1 MVEAAECWVSPYR
14 ARRSV
19 GVPRVEW
26 KNGFATDFRGDSQQA
41 GLTKEIFLTR
51 MRARLAP
58 KLPRVEAPDE
68 TRACQIAGR
77 VLHRRIQG
85 ESPFG
90 FRGAMAVDSMLE
102 KPLPNNLDAERSVL
116 GAILLDNNALNTAI
130 ENLRP
135 EDFFLDQHRRVF
147 TQMIALGESQQAID
161 LITLTEEL
169 HRRGD
174 LEAAGGAPYLAALAD
189 GMPKVS
195 NVEHYARI
203 VKEKAILRN
212 LIHTTHNIQQR
223 AFEGEE
229 GADAILDNAES
240 SIFAL
245 AEDRIRA
252 GLIPVKEIVRD
263 NFERLEKIFKE
274 GKSITGIP
282 TGYTELDKLTSGF
295 QPSELLIL
303 AARPSQGKTALA
315 LNIMENVAIRG
326 AHPVAMFSLE
336 MSKESLLQRLV
347 ASVAQIDAH
356 KFRTG
361 HLSRED
367 WRRMTEALGTISEA
381 PLWIDDAG
389 SVSVLEIGAK
399 ARRLKRDKGL
409 SLLVVDYLQLITARG
424 RFGNRQEEVSSIS
437 RGLKGL
443 AKELQIPVLVLS
455 QLTRAPERDERGP
468 QLSDLRES
476 GAIEQ
481 DADVVMFIYRPHFFK
496 QGATPE
502 EREETELKIAKQRNG
517 PVDSVKFVFRSRFTR
532 FEEAAPDAFSQLGP
546 GDM

>member
-1 MVEAAECWVSPYR
+1 
-14 ARRSV
+14 
-19 GVPRVEW
+19 
-26 KNGFATDFRGDSQQA
+26 
-41 GLTKEIFLTR
+41 
-51 MRARLAP
+51 
-58 KLPRVEAPDE
+58 
-68 TRACQIAGR
+68 
-77 VLHRRIQG
+77 
-85 ESPFG
+85 
-90 FRGAMAVDSMLE
+90 
-102 KPLPNNLDAERSVL
+102 
-116 GAILLDNNALNTAI
+116 
-130 ENLRP
+130 
-135 EDFFLDQHRRVF
+135 
-147 TQMIALGESQQAID
+147 MIARGEVQQAID
-161 LITLTEEL
+161 LVTLTEEL
-169 HRRGD
+169 NRKGD
-174 LEAAGGAPYLAALAD
+174 LEASGGAPYLASLAD

-195 NVEHYARI
+195 NIEHYARI

-223 AFEGEE
+223 AFEGED
-229 GADAILDNAES
+229 GADAILDGAES

-245 AEDRIRA
+245 AEDRVRV
-252 GLIPVKEIVRD
+252 GLLPIKDIVRD
-263 NFERLEKIFKE
+263 NFERLERIFKE

-282 TGYTELDKLTSGF
+282 TGYVELDKLTSGL

-315 LNIMENVAIRG
+315 LNLMENIAIRG
-326 AHPVAMFSLE
+326 GHPVAMFSLE

-367 WRRMTEALGTISEA
+367 WRRMTESLGTISSA

-389 SVSVLEIGAK
+389 SISVLEIGAK

-409 SLLVVDYLQLITARG
+409 SMLVVDYLQLITARG

-532 FEEAAPDAFSQLGP
+532 FEEAAPDAFSQFAP
-546 GDM
+546 DEM

>member
-1 MVEAAECWVSPYR
+1 MP
-14 ARRSV
+14 
-19 GVPRVEW
+19 
-26 KNGFATDFRGDSQQA
+26 
-41 GLTKEIFLTR
+41 
-51 MRARLAP
+51 
-58 KLPRVEAPDE
+58 
-68 TRACQIAGR
+68 
-77 VLHRRIQG
+77 
-85 ESPFG
+85 
-90 FRGAMAVDSMLE
+90 VDTTLE

-130 ENLRP
+130 ENLRA

-147 TQMIALGESQQAID
+147 TQMIALGEAQQAID

-174 LEAAGGAPYLAALAD
+174 LEASGGAPYLASLAD

-203 VKEKAILRN
+203 VKEKAMLRN

-223 AFEGEE
+223 AFEGED
-229 GADAILDNAES
+229 GADMILDNAES
-240 SIFAL
+240 SIFLL
-245 AEDRIRA
+245 AEDRVKA
-252 GLIPVKEIVRD
+252 GLIPVKDIVRD

-282 TGYTELDKLTSGF
+282 TGYVELDKLTSGL

-315 LNIMENVAIRG
+315 LNLAENIAIRAGKPVAI
-326 AHPVAMFSLE
+326 FSLE

-361 HLSRED
+361 HLNRND
-367 WRRMTEALGTISEA
+367 WTGMTEALGIISNA
-381 PLWIDDAG
+381 PLWVDDAG
-389 SVSVLEIGAK
+389 SISVLEIGAK

-409 SLLVVDYLQLITARG
+409 SLLIVDYLQLITARG
-424 RFGNRQEEVSSIS
+424 RFGNRQEEVASIS

-496 QGATPE
+496 AGASPE
-502 EREETELKIAKQRNG
+502 EREETELRIAKQRNG
-517 PVDSVKFVFRSRFTR
+517 PTDNVKFVFRSRLTR
-532 FEEAAPDAFSQLGP
+532 FEEAAPDAFSQFSP

>member
-1 MVEAAECWVSPYR
+1 MP
-14 ARRSV
+14 
-19 GVPRVEW
+19 
-26 KNGFATDFRGDSQQA
+26 
-41 GLTKEIFLTR
+41 
-51 MRARLAP
+51 
-58 KLPRVEAPDE
+58 
-68 TRACQIAGR
+68 
-77 VLHRRIQG
+77 
-85 ESPFG
+85 
-90 FRGAMAVDSMLE
+90 VDTTLE

-116 GAILLDNNALNTAI
+116 GAILLDNNALNAAI
-130 ENLRP
+130 ENLRA

-147 TQMIALGESQQAID
+147 TQMIALSEAQQAID

-174 LEAAGGAPYLAALAD
+174 LEASGGAPYLASLAD

-203 VKEKAILRN
+203 VKEKAMLRN

-223 AFEGEE
+223 AFEGED
-229 GADAILDNAES
+229 GADMILDNAES
-240 SIFAL
+240 SIFLL
-245 AEDRIRA
+245 AEDRVKA
-252 GLIPVKEIVRD
+252 GLIPVKDIVRD

-282 TGYTELDKLTSGF
+282 TGYVELDKLTSGL

-315 LNIMENVAIRG
+315 LNLAENIAIRAGQPVAI
-326 AHPVAMFSLE
+326 FSLE

-361 HLSRED
+361 HLNRND
-367 WRRMTEALGTISEA
+367 WTSMTEALGVISNA
-381 PLWIDDAG
+381 PLWVDDAG
-389 SVSVLEIGAK
+389 SISVLEIGAK

-409 SLLVVDYLQLITARG
+409 SLLIVDYLQLITARG
-424 RFGNRQEEVSSIS
+424 RFGNRQEEVASIS
-437 RGLKGL
+437 RGLKGH
-443 AKELQIPVLVLS
+443 AKELQIPLLVLS

-496 QGATPE
+496 AGASPE
-502 EREETELKIAKQRNG
+502 EREETELRIAKQRNG
-517 PVDSVKFVFRSRFTR
+517 PTDNVKFVFRSRLTR
-532 FEEAAPDAFSQLGP
+532 FEEAAPDAFSQFSP

>member
-1 MVEAAECWVSPYR
+1 M
-14 ARRSV
+14 
-19 GVPRVEW
+19 
-26 KNGFATDFRGDSQQA
+26 ATSQTA
-41 GLTKEIFLTR
+41 
-51 MRARLAP
+51 
-58 KLPRVEAPDE
+58 
-68 TRACQIAGR
+68 
-77 VLHRRIQG
+77 
-85 ESPFG
+85 
-90 FRGAMAVDSMLE
+90 LE

-116 GAILLDNNALNTAI
+116 GAILLDNNALNAAI
-130 ENLRP
+130 ENLRA

-147 TQMIALGESQQAID
+147 TQMISLGEAQQAID

-174 LEAAGGAPYLAALAD
+174 LEAAGGAPYLASLAD

-195 NVEHYARI
+195 NIEHYARI
-203 VKEKAILRN
+203 VKEKALLRN
-212 LIHTTHNIQQR
+212 LIHATHNIQQR
-223 AFEGEE
+223 AFEGED

-245 AEDRIRA
+245 AEDRVRA
-252 GLIPVKEIVRD
+252 GLIPVKDIVRD
-263 NFERLEKIFKE
+263 NFERLEKIFRE
-274 GKSITGIP
+274 GKSITGVP
-282 TGYTELDKLTSGF
+282 TGYVELDKLTSGL
-295 QPSELLIL
+295 QSSELLIL

-315 LNIMENVAIRG
+315 LNLAENIGIRAGQPVAI
-326 AHPVAMFSLE
+326 FSLE

-367 WRRMTEALGTISEA
+367 WRRMTEALGTISSA

-389 SVSVLEIGAK
+389 SISVLEIGAK
-399 ARRLKRDKGL
+399 ARRLKKEKGGL
-409 SLLVVDYLQLITARG
+409 ALLIVDYLQLITARG
-424 RFGNRQEEVSSIS
+424 RFSNRNEEVSSIS
-437 RGLKGL
+437 RSLKGL

-455 QLTRAPERDERGP
+455 QLTRAPEREDRGP

-496 QGATPE
+496 KDAQPD
-502 EREETELKIAKQRNG
+502 EREQTELIIAKQRNG
-517 PVDSVKFVFRSRFTR
+517 PTDKVRFVFRSRLTR
-532 FEEAAPDAFSQLGP
+532 FEEAAPDAFSQFSP
-546 GDM
+546 GDL